1 MYFAKTPKAAQRLFP
16 SLIWKIKCSR
26 KEVFITFDDGPT
38 PEFTQWILNLLNSLE
53 IKSTFFCVGEKAK
66 RYPNLISEILK
77 KGHSIG
83 NHTYSHKNGWF
94 STVDSYLKE
103 IEKCSDFVNKTN
115 LFRPPYGKIYP
126 WQIKK
131 VLKNYKIIMWDILSF
146 DFKKNQNSEKF
157 QKNILDNIER
167 GSIIVFHDNKN
178 SEKILKENLEDVLRK
193 IRKKGFSFST
203 L

>member
-1 MYFAKTPKAAQRLFP
+1 MFFTKTPKAVQRLFP
-16 SLIWKIKCSR
+16 SLIWKINSSK

-38 PEFTQWILNLLNSLE
+38 PEFTQWILNLLNSLD

-66 RYPNLISEILK
+66 KHPNIISEILQ

-83 NHTYSHKNGWF
+83 NHTFSHKNGWF
-94 STVDSYLKE
+94 LTLDSYIKE
-103 IEKCSDFVNKTN
+103 IEKCSNFVNNTK

-131 VLKNYKIIMWDILSF
+131 IIQNYKIIMWDILSF
-146 DFKKNQNSEKF
+146 DFKKNQTSEKF
-157 QKNILDNIER
+157 QNNILDNIER
-167 GSIIVFHDNKN
+167 GSIIVFHDNKL

>member
-1 MYFAKTPKAAQRLFP
+1 MFFTKTPKVVQRLFP
-16 SLIWKIKCSR
+16 SLIWKINSSK

-38 PEFTQWILNLLNSLE
+38 PEFTQWILNLLNSLD

-66 RYPNLISEILK
+66 RHPNIISEILQ

-83 NHTYSHKNGWF
+83 NHTFSPKNGWVL
-94 STVDSYLKE
+94 TLDSYVKE
-103 IEKCSDFVNKTN
+103 IEKCSNFVNKTN

-131 VLKNYKIIMWDILSF
+131 IKQNYKIIMWDILSF
-146 DFKKNQNSEKF
+146 DFKKNQTSEKF
-157 QKNILDNIER
+157 QNNILDNIER
-167 GSIIVFHDNKN
+167 GSIIVFHDNKL
-178 SEKILKENLEDVLRK
+178 SEKILKDNLEDVLRK

>member
-1 MYFAKTPKAAQRLFP
+1 MFFTKTPKAVQRLFP
-16 SLIWKIKCSR
+16 SLIWKINSSK

-38 PEFTQWILNLLNSLE
+38 PEFTQWILNLLKSLD
-53 IKSTFFCVGEKAK
+53 IKSTFFCIGEKAK
-66 RYPNLISEILK
+66 RHPNIISEILQ

-83 NHTYSHKNGWF
+83 NHTFSHKNGWF
-94 STVDSYLKE
+94 LTLNSYVKE
-103 IEKCSDFVNKTN
+103 IEKCSNFVNNTN

-131 VLKNYKIIMWDILSF
+131 IIKNYKIIMWDILSF
-146 DFKKNQNSEKF
+146 DFKKNQTSEKF
-157 QKNILDNIER
+157 QNNILDNIES
-167 GSIIVFHDNKN
+167 GSIIVFHDNKL

>member
-1 MYFAKTPKAAQRLFP
+1 MFFTKTPKVVQRLFP
-16 SLIWKIKCSR
+16 SLIWKINSSK

-38 PEFTQWILNLLNSLE
+38 PEFTQWILNLLNSLD

-66 RYPNLISEILK
+66 RHPNIISEILQ

-83 NHTYSHKNGWF
+83 NHTFSHKNGWF
-94 STVDSYLKE
+94 LTLDSYVKE
-103 IEKCSDFVNKTN
+103 IEKCSNFVNKTN

-131 VLKNYKIIMWDILSF
+131 IIQNYKIIMWDILSF
-146 DFKKNQNSEKF
+146 DFKKNQTAEKF
-157 QKNILDNIER
+157 QNNILDNIES
-167 GSIIVFHDNKN
+167 GSIIVFHDNKL
-178 SEKILKENLEDVLRK
+178 SEKILKENLEEVLRK

>member
-1 MYFAKTPKAAQRLFP
+1 MFFAKTPKVIQRLFS
-16 SLIWKIKCSR
+16 SLIWKIKSDK

-38 PEFTQWILNLLNSLE
+38 PEITQWILNLLNSLD
-53 IKSTFFCVGEKAK
+53 IKSTFFCIGEKAK
-66 RYPNLISEILK
+66 RHPNIISEILK

-83 NHTYSHKNGWF
+83 NHTFSHKNGWF
-94 STVDSYLKE
+94 LTLDSYVKE
-103 IEKCSDFVNKTN
+103 IEKCSNFVNKTN

-131 VLKNYKIIMWDILSF
+131 ITQNYKIIMWDILSF
-146 DFKKNQNSEKF
+146 DFKKNQTSEKF
-157 QKNILDNIER
+157 QNNVLDNIER
-167 GSIIVFHDNKN
+167 GSIIVFHDNKL
-178 SEKILKENLEDVLRK
+178 SEKILKDNLEDVLRK

>member
-1 MYFAKTPKAAQRLFP
+1 MFFTKTPKAVQRLFP
-16 SLIWKIKCSR
+16 SLIWKINSSK

-38 PEFTQWILNLLNSLE
+38 PEFTQWILNLLKSLD
-53 IKSTFFCVGEKAK
+53 IKSTFFCIGEKAK
-66 RYPNLISEILK
+66 RHPNIISEILQ

-83 NHTYSHKNGWF
+83 NHTFSHKNGWF
-94 STVDSYLKE
+94 LTLNSYVKE
-103 IEKCSDFVNKTN
+103 IEKCSNFVNNTN

-131 VLKNYKIIMWDILSF
+131 IIQNYKIIMWDVLSF
-146 DFKKNQNSEKF
+146 DFKKNQTSEKF
-157 QKNILDNIER
+157 QNNILDNIES
-167 GSIIVFHDNKN
+167 GSIIVFHDNKL

>member
-1 MYFAKTPKAAQRLFP
+1 MVQRLFP
-16 SLIWKIKCSR
+16 SLIWKINSSK

-38 PEFTQWILNLLNSLE
+38 PEFTQWILNLLNSLD

-66 RYPNLISEILK
+66 RHPNIISEILQ
-77 KGHSIG
+77 KGHIIG
-83 NHTYSHKNGWF
+83 NHTFSHKNGWF
-94 STVDSYLKE
+94 LTLDSYVKE
-103 IEKCSDFVNKTN
+103 IEKCSNFVNKTN

-131 VLKNYKIIMWDILSF
+131 IKQNYKIIMWDILSF
-146 DFKKNQNSEKF
+146 DFKKNQSSEKF
-157 QKNILDNIER
+157 QNNILDNIER
-167 GSIIVFHDNKN
+167 GSIIVFHDNKL
-178 SEKILKENLEDVLRK
+178 SEKILKDNLEDVLRK

>member
-1 MYFAKTPKAAQRLFP
+1 MFFAKTPKAVQRLFP
-16 SLIWKIKCSR
+16 SLTWKIESSK

-38 PEFTQWILNLLNSLE
+38 PEFTQWILNLLNSLD

-66 RYPNLISEILK
+66 RHPNIISEILQ

-83 NHTYSHKNGWF
+83 NHTFSHKNGWLL
-94 STVDSYLKE
+94 TLDSYFKE
-103 IEKCSDFVNKTN
+103 IEKCSNFVNKTN

-131 VLKNYKIIMWDILSF
+131 IIQNYKIIMWDILSF
-146 DFKKNQNSEKF
+146 DFKKNQTSEKF
-157 QKNILDNIER
+157 QSNILDNIEK
-167 GSIIVFHDNKN
+167 GSIIVFHDNKL
-178 SEKILKENLEDVLRK
+178 SEKILKENLEEVLMK

>member
-1 MYFAKTPKAAQRLFP
+1 MFLTKTPRAVQKLFP
-16 SLIWKIKCSR
+16 SLIWKINCSR

-38 PEFTQWILNLLNSLE
+38 PEFTQWILNLLNGLN

-131 VLKNYKIIMWDILSF
+131 IIKNYKIIMWDILSF
-146 DFKKNQNSEKF
+146 DFKKDQTSEKF

-178 SEKILKENLEDVLRK
+178 SEKILKENLEDVLRE